1 MNTRSLLL
9 FVLLIAPLTGAVF
22 VEKIFGW
29 HGMGEWFIQGLNTQD
44 INIISAIV
52 VFAGVTVLLAGLL
65 SDIIYAA
72 LDPRVR
78 VT

>member
-1 MNTRSLLL
+1 
-9 FVLLIAPLTGAVF
+9 
-22 VEKIFGW
+22 
-29 HGMGEWFIQGLNTQD
+29 MGEWFIQGLNTQD
-44 INIISAIV
+44 INIIAAIV

-65 SDIIYAA
+65 SDVIYAM